1 MNGTNPMVVM
11 CYLRFDKGQRL
22 SGPHL
27 LVLSSCL
34 TNRVVGFSLVQV
46 IDNRSSA
53 QWLGGI

>member
-1 MNGTNPMVVM
+1 MNAPIRW
-11 CYLRFDKGQRL
+11 LFLLFAFDKGPRL

-27 LVLSSCL
+27 VALSSCL